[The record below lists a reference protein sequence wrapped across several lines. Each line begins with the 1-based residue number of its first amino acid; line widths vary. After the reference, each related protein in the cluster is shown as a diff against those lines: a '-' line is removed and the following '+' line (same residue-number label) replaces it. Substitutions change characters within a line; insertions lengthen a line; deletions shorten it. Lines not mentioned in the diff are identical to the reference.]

1 MDLFIVRPSS
11 CHVFFTASWGHA
23 NPAQCCC
30 HKLLS
35 QHTLCICLLNI
46 SQIYNEERRRF
57 SLVRNQPRKIVEKVA
72 SDIEN
77 LLAKKRKAL
86 DVSMMRLID
95 PAGTKTRLFLSAA
108 SDTILH
114 KSLNL
119 MPWTAA
125 FVSRMLRINGVL
137 QHFWT
142 PQPLFLN
149 WPVWFCGQRLANE
162 AERLQREHLWQD
174 GIKVRP

>member
-1 MDLFIVRPSS
+1 MDLFIVRSSS

-23 NPAQCCC
+23 NPAQYSCL
-30 HKLLS
+30 KLLN
-35 QHTLCICLLNI
+35 QHRLCICLLNI

-114 KSLNL
+114 KSLKT
-119 MPWTAA
+119 WCQEQ
-125 FVSRMLRINGVL
+125 
-137 QHFWT
+137 QHLCHTCRVFYDIFE
-142 PQPLFLN
+142 PLFLN
-149 WPVWFCGQRLANE
+149 WPVFV
-162 AERLQREHLWQD
+162 
-174 GIKVRP
+174 VRGWPMKQSGCSESISGRMESR